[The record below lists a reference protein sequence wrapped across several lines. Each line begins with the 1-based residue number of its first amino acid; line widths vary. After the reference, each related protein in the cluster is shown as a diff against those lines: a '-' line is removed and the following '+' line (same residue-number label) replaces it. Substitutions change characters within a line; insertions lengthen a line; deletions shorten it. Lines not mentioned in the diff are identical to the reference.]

1 MLCSKK
7 RKPGNVGIS
16 KGAKFSS
23 ILVDTNKKI
32 LQVLD
37 SSRNI
42 RLDKAKTE
50 DQILFYYFVI
60 KTIDLV
66 WNTFLSLLCV

>member
-1 MLCSKK
+1 MFYSKK
-7 RKPGNVGIS
+7 RKPGNVGIN
-16 KGAKFSS
+16 KGAKFSN

-37 SSRNI
+37 SSS
-42 RLDKAKTE
+42 DE
-50 DQILFYYFVI
+50 ILFYYFVI

-66 WNTFLSLLCV
+66 WNTFLCLLFV